1 MGLSALARHFERS
14 PNKTKNL
21 VRNREGILKRAGLV
35 NQILSNAEG
44 EDNGS

>member
-1 MGLSALARHFERS
+1 MGLSVLARHFEGS
-14 PNKTKNL
+14 TNKMKNL
-21 VRNREGILKRAGLV
+21 VRNREGILKRAGRI